1 MANSPDYADI
11 KFPVSKSNC
20 GRIERKNSI
29 YVNVFGY
36 ENSLV
41 YPIHISGEKLE
52 NCVDLLLIADGNESH
67 YVYIK
72 DLNRLDWATQFFLS

>member
-11 KFPVSKSNC
+11 KFPVSKNNC

-29 YVNVFGY
+29 YVNVFAY
-36 ENSLV
+36 ENSLL
-41 YPIHISGEKLE
+41 YPIYISGEKLE

-67 YVYIK
+67 YIYIK
-72 DLNRLDWATQFFLS
+72 DLNTLDWGTQFFLS

>member
-1 MANSPDYADI
+1 MTNSLDYADI
-11 KFPVSKSNC
+11 KFPVSKNNVVELK
-20 GRIERKNSI
+20 GRIASTLM
-29 YVNVFGY
+29 Y
-36 ENSLV
+36 LV
-41 YPIHISGEKLE
+41 MKIVHISGEKLE